1 MATSADLAPVV
12 VIPAFNAEKTVARA
26 VASAIGQCP
35 RVIVVDDG
43 SIDATS
49 SVARGAGATVIRQPN
64 AGPGQAR
71 NAALG
76 AAGAE
81 APTFPVL
88 FLDADDELLPGAARA
103 ISDALTSHPTGVA
116 VIAGHEAVGPSG
128 STLRAPE
135 DAWLRAGTLPR
146 PELALGPH
154 HVFCTSGLTL
164 APGAAAA
171 LRFDPALHFAEDRDL
186 IYRAARM
193 GPVALIPGPLV
204 RKHTGGGITDDPRRV
219 HRWLADQLALA
230 AKHCP
235 VVTPPAEFDPAF
247 EPLRECTDWVVK
259 HALRAGARRGT
270 PVSRATWN
278 LVRATYRE
286 RGWPLSGSVWKTYW
300 ISRLKSVFPSRT
312 GAGEP
317 PAHRERP

>member
-12 VIPAFNAEKTVARA
+12 VIPAFNAAATVARA
-26 VASAIGQCP
+26 VSSAIGQCP

-43 SIDATS
+43 SIDATA
-49 SVARGAGATVIRQPN
+49 SVARGAGATVIRQTN

-71 NAALG
+71 NAALV

-81 APTFPVL
+81 GSGLQVL

-103 ISDALTSHPTGVA
+103 LSDALTAHPTAAA

-128 STLRAPE
+128 SKHRAPE
-135 DAWLRAGTLPR
+135 NAWLRSGTLPR
-146 PELALGPH
+146 PELALGPY

-186 IYRAARM
+186 IYRAAKL
-193 GPVALIPGPLV
+193 GPVAVIAGPLV

-235 VVTPPAEFDPAF
+235 PADVRDPAF
-247 EPLRECTDWVVK
+247 DPLRECTDWVVK
-259 HALRAGARRGT
+259 HALRTGARRGM
-270 PVSRATWN
+270 PVSRSAWD
-278 LVRATYRE
+278 LVRSTYGE
-286 RGWPLSGSVWKTYW
+286 RGWPLSGVRRTYW
-300 ISRLKSVFPSRT
+300 ISRLKSLFPSRRT
-312 GAGEP
+312 GGGAGEP
-317 PAHRERP
+317 SSQRERP